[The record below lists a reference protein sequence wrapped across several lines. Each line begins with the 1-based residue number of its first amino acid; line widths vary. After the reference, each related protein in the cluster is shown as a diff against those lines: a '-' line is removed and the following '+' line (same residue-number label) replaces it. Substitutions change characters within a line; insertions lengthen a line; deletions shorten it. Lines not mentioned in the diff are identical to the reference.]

1 MITVILILSIIFLSI
16 VLYYSLKRINQY
28 EDLIEEVYNVID
40 FTHDRIKT
48 IDTSGHFESDDEIG
62 FFFEEVKRL
71 QELLDNIFET
81 QEKVDAEEKKKEE

>member
-1 MITVILILSIIFLSI
+1 MFYLYDIEEEPFPEGIFES
-16 VLYYSLKRINQY
+16 

-48 IDTSGHFESDDEIG
+48 IDNSGHFESDDEIG

-71 QELLDNIFET
+71 QELLDNIFEI
-81 QEKVDAEEKKKEE
+81 QEETDAEEKKEK